1 MDKYVC
7 EEWRSVKFVKNNISF
22 DYTNLYEVSSNGNIR
37 TLNYKMQK
45 GNIKILK
52 QQKVKGNYKT
62 IELSNK
68 NRNEKR
74 HIFYV
79 HQLVAFAFPEI
90 CGEWFEGAEVN
101 HKDENPS
108 NNNAYNLE
116 WISAIENNHYG
127 TRLKRALKSR
137 QTNGKRNIKVLQYSL
152 NKEYL
157 KEWESITIAEDTL
170 KIKHIS
176 DCCLGKRNSAG
187 GYIWKYKKAV

>member
-68 NRNEKR
+68 NRNKKR
-74 HIFYV
+74 HTFYV

-108 NNNAYNLE
+108 NNNTYNLE

-127 TRLKRALKSR
+127 TRLERALKTR

-152 NKEYL
+152 DNEYL

-176 DCCLGKRNSAG
+176 DCCSGKRNSAG